1 MGARGP
7 HVLETGHS
15 RGRSLRWM
23 ATHPSARKVDRTPL
37 TGRLTIHPQG
47 FVGPSKARRL
57 IIVSDLLRG
66 EEILACVHKV
76 ALTRGAPFDFDR
88 SPSSPEMEK
97 RRRDAESL
105 RNSVLNE
112 IAANTPGTVEARS
125 VDETEALMLSGA
137 EVILRPRLRD
147 DIVGKRRANVNI
159 LVRVGRENEKYIYAP
174 VLVKNNEI
182 IETAVTRRIL
192 EGSLTKLQP
201 GDATYTNGVGPR
213 SNQTVQRN
221 GIVLAH
227 ATRVLQSLG
236 HGDASARVGMIDRN
250 HRLWWFELNA
260 SDFARF
266 NLSTYEEFYQQ
277 RLNVL
282 NGHEKWLAGEGEFPT
297 KPFWHRECLDCEFAS
312 HCEPALQKIDDVSL
326 TRFSKVEEQLALHE
340 LGIDTRAQLAR
351 LDPKRARQAK
361 NKVLNP
367 TEQYPIEDYLA
378 KSVEKL
384 DDLIYRARAHVRG
397 SYLRIVDADK
407 MSCPTADVEVDID
420 MESYDD
426 ATYLWGASVT
436 LNAHVEGI
444 EPGYR
449 AFVEWG
455 ELTGEAEAKIFQE
468 FWQWLSDLREK
479 CAAQSLTIA
488 GYCFWAQAEDGAM
501 NRAVENPLPG
511 GPTPVDLQSF
521 RSQSPAQ
528 WIDMHDIA
536 KQQIQTEGPLGLKQL
551 AVAAGFHWRDENPS
565 GEASMLWYEVARNEN
580 SQGNASRQRL
590 LEYNEDDCRATKAL
604 RDWLND
610 GAKSLPHRDDP
621 L

>member
-1 MGARGP
+1 
-7 HVLETGHS
+7 
-15 RGRSLRWM
+15 M

>member
-1 MGARGP
+1 
-7 HVLETGHS
+7 
-15 RGRSLRWM
+15 M

-192 EGSLTKLQP
+192 EGSLLKLQP
-201 GDATYTNGVGPR
+201 SEATFTNGVGPR

-260 SDFARF
+260 SDYARF

-580 SQGNASRQRL
+580 SQSNASRQRL

>member
-1 MGARGP
+1 
-7 HVLETGHS
+7 
-15 RGRSLRWM
+15 M

-260 SDFARF
+260 SDYPRF
-266 NLSTYEEFYQQ
+266 NLSAYEEFYQQ

-282 NGHEKWLAGEGEFPT
+282 NGHEKWLAGEEEFPT

>member
-1 MGARGP
+1 
-7 HVLETGHS
+7 
-15 RGRSLRWM
+15 M

-192 EGSLTKLQP
+192 EGSLLKLQP
-201 GDATYTNGVGPR
+201 SEATFTNGVGPR

-260 SDFARF
+260 SDYARF

>member
-1 MGARGP
+1 MVSTHRCGAAGVMRAKKA
-7 HVLETGHS
+7 H
-15 RGRSLRWM
+15 
-23 ATHPSARKVDRTPL
+23 
-37 TGRLTIHPQG
+37 RL
-47 FVGPSKARRL
+47 KD
-57 IIVSDLLRG
+57 VSDLLRG

-76 ALTRGAPFDFDR
+76 ALTRGATFDFAR
-88 SPSSPEMEK
+88 PATSPEMEK
-97 RRRDAESL
+97 RRRDAETL
-105 RNSVLNE
+105 RNSVLQE
-112 IAANTPGTVEARS
+112 IGANTPGAVEARG
-125 VDETEALMLSGA
+125 VEDTEALMASGA

-147 DIVGKRRANVNI
+147 DIEGKRRANVNI
-159 LVRVGRENEKYIYAP
+159 LVRVGRENEKFIYAP

-192 EGSLTKLQP
+192 EGSLLKLQP
-201 GDATYTNGVGPR
+201 SEATFTNGVGPR

-260 SDFARF
+260 SDYPRF
-266 NLSTYEEFYQQ
+266 NLSAYEELYQQ

-282 NGHEKWLAGEGEFPT
+282 NGHEKWLAGEEEFPT

-326 TRFSKVEEQLALHE
+326 TRFSKVEEQFALHE

-351 LDPKRARQAK
+351 LDPQRARQAK

-367 TEQYPIEDYLA
+367 TEQYPLEDYLG

-397 SYLRIVDADK
+397 SYLRIVDSNK
-407 MSCPTADVEVDID
+407 LKCPTADVEVDID

-436 LNAHVEGI
+436 LNTHVEGI

-455 ELTGEAEAKIFQE
+455 ELTAEAEAKIFQD

-479 CAAQSLTIA
+479 CAAQGLTIA

-501 NRAVENPLPG
+501 NRAVESPLPG
-511 GPTPVDLQSF
+511 GPTQGDLQSF
-521 RSQSPAQ
+521 RSQTPAQ

-565 GEASMLWYEVARNEN
+565 GEASMLWYEVARNETPEG
-580 SQGNASRQRL
+580 STSRQRL

>member
-1 MGARGP
+1 MVSMHRSGAVGAMRAKNA
-7 HVLETGHS
+7 H
-15 RGRSLRWM
+15 
-23 ATHPSARKVDRTPL
+23 
-37 TGRLTIHPQG
+37 RLNG
-47 FVGPSKARRL
+47 
-57 IIVSDLLRG
+57 VSDLLRG

-76 ALTRGAPFDFDR
+76 ALTRGAPFDFVR
-88 SPSSPEMEK
+88 PATSPEMEK
-97 RRRDAESL
+97 RRRDAEEL
-105 RNSVLNE
+105 RNTVLRE
-112 IAANTPGTVEARS
+112 IAANTSGAVEARG
-125 VDETEALMLSGA
+125 VEDTEALMASGA

-159 LVRVGRENEKYIYAP
+159 LVRVGRENEKFIYAP

-182 IETAVTRRIL
+182 IEVAVTRRIL
-192 EGSLTKLQP
+192 EGSLLKLQP
-201 GDATYTNGVGPR
+201 SEATYTDGVGPR

-236 HGDASARVGMIDRN
+236 HGDANARVGMIDRN
-250 HRLWWFELNA
+250 QRLWWFELNA
-260 SDFARF
+260 SDYPRF
-266 NLSTYEEFYQQ
+266 NLSAYEEFYQQ

-282 NGHEKWLAGEGEFPT
+282 NGHEKWLAGKEEFPT

-312 HCEPALQKIDDVSL
+312 HCEPALQEIDDVSL

-340 LGIDTRAQLAR
+340 LGIDTREQLAR
-351 LDPKRARQAK
+351 LDPQRARQAK
-361 NKVLNP
+361 TKVLNP
-367 TEQYPIEDYLA
+367 TEQYPVEDYLG

-397 SYLRIVDADK
+397 SYLRIVDSDK
-407 MSCPTADVEVDID
+407 LSCTTADVEVDVD

-436 LNAHVEGI
+436 LNSHVEGI
-444 EPGYR
+444 DAGYR

-455 ELTGEAEAKIFQE
+455 ELTEDAESKIFQE
-468 FWQWLSDLREK
+468 FWEWFSDIREK
-479 CAAQSLTIA
+479 CAKQGKTVA

-511 GPTPVDLQSF
+511 GPTSADLQSF
-521 RSQSPAQ
+521 RSQKPSQ

-551 AVAAGFHWRDENPS
+551 AVAAGFKWRDENPS
-565 GEASMLWYEVARNEN
+565 GEASMLWYEVAVKDTQE
-580 SQGNASRQRL
+580 GHASRKRL

-604 RDWLND
+604 RDWLNG
-610 GAKSLPHRDDP
+610 GARALAHRDDP

>member
-1 MGARGP
+1 
-7 HVLETGHS
+7 
-15 RGRSLRWM
+15 
-23 ATHPSARKVDRTPL
+23 
-37 TGRLTIHPQG
+37 
-47 FVGPSKARRL
+47 
-57 IIVSDLLRG
+57 VSDLLRG

>member
-1 MGARGP
+1 
-7 HVLETGHS
+7 
-15 RGRSLRWM
+15 M

-501 NRAVENPLPG
+501 NRAVENQLPG